1 MGLRTAGVAGLVA
14 AVGASTALAALP
26 LNRDHYRGHGPLYT
40 NKTGVWKK
48 GTTETV
54 SFRTARTGRTLLRFR
69 GNFATW
75 CGGSGFYVTA
85 RELYVS
91 RRGIYSYRFRLPN
104 RTATGKV
111 NGRDYYWIYGRFFDG
126 GHKAYVNYLFDYVA
140 SGTRVRRPYDTA
152 HPARLGCASWVRGVA
167 RAG

>member
-26 LNRDHYRGHGPLYT
+26 LERAHYRGRGPLYT
-40 NKTGVWKK
+40 NKTGRWEKR
-48 GTTETV
+48 GTETM
-54 SFRTARTGRTLLRFR
+54 SFRTSRHGRTLLRFR

-75 CGGSGFYVTA
+75 CGGSGFYMTA

-91 RRGIYSYRFRLPN
+91 RRGTYSYRFRLAN

-111 NGRDYYWIYGRFFDG
+111 NGHDYYWIYGRFFDA

-140 SGTRVRRPYDTA
+140 SGTRVSRPYDVA
-152 HPARLGCASWVRGVA
+152 HPKRLGCASWVRGIA